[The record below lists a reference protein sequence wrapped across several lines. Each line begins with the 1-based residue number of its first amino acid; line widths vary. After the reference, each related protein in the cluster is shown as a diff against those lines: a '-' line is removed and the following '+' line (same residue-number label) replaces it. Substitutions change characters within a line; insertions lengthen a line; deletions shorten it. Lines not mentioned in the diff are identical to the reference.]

1 MTADEL
7 PKPTPS
13 LFPVRGEQPL
23 VISESLPE
31 STGNPSIDNL
41 INRDRKAHQWAL
53 HNRLGL

>member
-31 STGNPSIDNL
+31 SSIDNL
-41 INRDRKAHQWAL
+41 INRDRKAHQRAL